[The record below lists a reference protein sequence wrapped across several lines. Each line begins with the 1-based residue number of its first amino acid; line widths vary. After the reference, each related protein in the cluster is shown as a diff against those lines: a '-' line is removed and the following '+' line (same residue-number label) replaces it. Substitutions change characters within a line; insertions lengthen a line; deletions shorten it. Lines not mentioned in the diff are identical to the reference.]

1 MSLQISNKP
10 NNLLEKLRLPE
21 FELIKPHLYEIDLP
35 SEKVI
40 YRQGDDVETVYFP
53 CGSTL
58 VSFVVE
64 TENGNAVETMMVGR
78 EGAVGGIV
86 SQGRLPAYSQIMV
99 QYGGSFLC
107 MPTKILNDLK
117 KLSPEINS
125 LFARYADCVMAQ
137 IFQSAACNASHTVEE
152 RAAKWILAAQERV
165 GTNVI
170 VLTHERLG
178 AMLGVGRSYISRI
191 IQQLKSDGILEGGR
205 GRLTIINQSK
215 LIKTSCDCNDSVRD
229 HFQIVLAGVYP
240 NFATQTK

>member
-10 NNLLEKLRLPE
+10 NNLLSKLRSPE
-21 FELIKPHLYEIDLP
+21 FELIKSHLYEIHLP

-107 MPTKILNDLK
+107 MPTKILNDIK

-178 AMLGVGRSYISRI
+178 AMLGVGRSYISRV
-191 IQQLKSDGILEGGR
+191 IQQLKSDGILEGAR

-215 LIKTSCDCNDSVRD
+215 LLKTSCDCNDCVRD

-240 NFATQTK
+240 NSATQTK

>member
-1 MSLQISNKP
+1 MLLKLSNSP
-10 NNLLEKLRLPE
+10 NNLLAKLRPPE

-35 SEKVI
+35 DQKII

-58 VSFVVE
+58 ISFVIE
-64 TENGNAVETMMVGR
+64 TESGGAVETMMVGR

-99 QYGGSFLC
+99 QYGGRFIC
-107 MPTKILNDLK
+107 MPTKILSDLK
-117 KLSPEINS
+117 HHSPTINH

-137 IFQSAACNASHTVEE
+137 IFQSAACNATHTIEQ

-165 GTNVI
+165 DTNEI
-170 VLTHERLG
+170 VLTHERLA

-191 IQQLKSDGILEGGR
+191 IQNFKSDGILAAAR
-205 GRLTIINQSK
+205 GRLTIVNQRK
-215 LIKTSCDCNDSVRD
+215 LSNKSCSCNDCVRD
-229 HFQIVLAGVYP
+229 HFETVLAGVYP
-240 NFATQTK
+240 DGKN